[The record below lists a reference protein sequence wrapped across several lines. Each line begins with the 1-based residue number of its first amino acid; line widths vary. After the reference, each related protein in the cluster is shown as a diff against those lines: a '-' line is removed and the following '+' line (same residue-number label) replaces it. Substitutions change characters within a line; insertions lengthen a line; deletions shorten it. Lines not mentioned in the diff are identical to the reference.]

1 MRDSLGRALLFAA
14 VLGAICATLLAVTAR
29 WTAPLRERNRR
40 AEHLR
45 HVLGV
50 LAIDYPPQAD
60 AGDLVAIFERTV
72 TVRRR
77 NGQVLYWRMVDGQ
90 ATAVAGEFTG
100 RGLWGPI
107 RGLVALEADLT
118 TIRAVRFYDHEET
131 PGLGGEISSLH
142 FRNQF
147 AGKRVLDST
156 GQVRLIIQ
164 PASTKATGPNEVDG
178 LTGATKT
185 TRRVETML
193 NDAIRRIRRE
203 AGR

>member
-1 MRDSLGRALLFAA
+1 LLFAA
-14 VLGAICATLLAVTAR
+14 VLGGICATLLALTAR
-29 WTAPLRERNRR
+29 WTAPLREQNRR

-45 HVLGV
+45 HVLRV
-50 LAIDYPPQAD
+50 LEIDFPSGAEAD
-60 AGDLVAIFERTV
+60 RLVRIFERNV
-72 TVRRR
+72 TVQRR

-90 ATAVAGEFTG
+90 PTAVAGEFAG

-107 RGLVALEADLT
+107 HGLIALEADLA
-118 TIRAVRFYDHEET
+118 TIRAVTFFDHEET

-147 AGKRVLDST
+147 ADKRVLDST

-164 PASTKATGPNEVDG
+164 PASTEAAGPNEVDG

-185 TRRVETML
+185 TRRVEAML

-203 AGR
+203 ARR